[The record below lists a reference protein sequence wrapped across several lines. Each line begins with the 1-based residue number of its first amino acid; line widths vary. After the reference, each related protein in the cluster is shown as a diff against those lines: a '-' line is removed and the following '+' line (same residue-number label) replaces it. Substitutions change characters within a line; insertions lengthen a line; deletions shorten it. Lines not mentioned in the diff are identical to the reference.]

1 MKPKTEAQIEVVK
14 INNLMKE
21 TISVDDMNIIINKIE
36 KNKKLNSE
44 DTQLYFIVKEK
55 RSPNWHVD
63 RLYKMHSFHNDTGVK
78 YLCIEILRNFKND
91 NNSIIFSKQRNCF
104 NSYTN
109 YDTFALGSEI
119 ELKSNNINWGGYRI
133 SDLLGCAV
141 YTIKRHAGTRINC
154 LSYDPKKLNDVI
166 KIPYGETLYNQG
178 EKMLVERLMY
188 WSYKKEMLASIRIAK
203 KHGFVFTEE
212 NCYEWFDMVY
222 SIIKTKN
229 DNHNPK
235 FVAPENLN
243 MMHNYFIGKLLALQ
257 RKQERIKA
265 ERLMIRQETEKIS
278 EIERE
283 KKGDLAY
290 IKIRRRFYGLVISN
304 SKFDISV
311 LKDIREFYEEGKAMQ
326 HCVFSMGYYK
336 KVDSLIMSCRDKQG
350 NRVETIEVNLNTF
363 KVTQCYG
370 KCDQFTEH
378 HNEIVKLVENNMNK
392 IRMCYKGKYKPKSN
406 NLQIAI

>member
-1 MKPKTEAQIEVVK
+1 MKPKTATQVEVVK
-14 INNLMKE
+14 INNLMEE
-21 TISVDDMNIIINKIE
+21 TISINDMNYIIHKIE
-36 KNKKLNSE
+36 KNKKLNSK
-44 DTQLYFIVKEK
+44 DSIIYFIIKEK
-55 RSPNWHVD
+55 RSPNWHVS
-63 RLYKMHSFHNDTGVK
+63 RLYRIHPFHNKTGVK
-78 YLCIEILRNFKND
+78 YFCIEILRNFKND
-91 NNSIIFSKQRNCF
+91 NNSFILAKQITAF
-104 NSYTN
+104 NGYSD

-119 ELKSNNINWGGYRI
+119 ELRANNKNWYNSRL
-133 SDLLGCAV
+133 SDLLEWAE
-141 YTIKRHAGTRINC
+141 YTIKRHAGARIGC
-154 LSYDPKKLNDVI
+154 LRYDPKKLNDVI

-188 WSYKKEMLASIRIAK
+188 WSFKKEILASIRIAK
-203 KHGFVFTEE
+203 KHGFNFTEE
-212 NCYEWFDMVY
+212 NSDEWFYMVY

-243 MMHNYFIGKLLALQ
+243 MMHNFFIGKLRIYQ
-257 RKQERIKA
+257 RKQERLKA
-265 ERLMIRQETEKIS
+265 ERMMIREETEKLA

-283 KKGDLAY
+283 KKIDLDY
-290 IKIRRRFYGLVISN
+290 IKRRKRFYGLIISN
-304 SKFDISV
+304 SNFDIHV
-311 LKDIREFYEEGKAMQ
+311 LKDVREFYEEGKEMQ

-378 HNEIVKLVENNMNK
+378 HNEIVKLIEKNMNK
-392 IRMCYKGKYKPKSN
+392 IRMCYNGKYKPKPN